1 MYEVLDWLGC
11 SRVGTPSPCR
21 GAQIPR
27 CLECLHLAHA
37 DQAAAPAMSA
47 PAPEIP
53 RSVHARHHD
62 LGVPGPA
69 SEEAVAAAD
78 VELARELLAEW
89 DQGNGTSKSQIE
101 IRVWGDA
108 TSHGRRFDRFI
119 RRTLGETTSRPSRQ
133 TDRIAELEAQVR
145 TLGRSPA
152 GSHVEEWEAALQH
165 ARSAC
170 LAGLRIWNDPSGT
183 FRTGGFALHF
193 VTAWNSLAIA
203 VLHHSGREWRQL
215 DTADQPELTPEGVEK
230 ARQTLDLVVDAFPGD
245 EHRGLRENVRDW
257 VGLRNSVAHR
267 HLPALDM
274 AVIPWAQAGLLNFE
288 AALEQEFGSAWS
300 LSDQLSVPLQL
311 AGFRNP
317 DVVASLRQ
325 LQASL
330 PLDVQAI
337 LSRVTDAT
345 PELLADPSYQL
356 RVAFLPAVPTSGRRP
371 DAVAYF
377 VRPSEVPDELAES
390 LQRFVVLPK
399 VVRPPRPNL
408 GAKAV
413 AAAVQDRIP
422 YKFNFTRVNVVA
434 RALGVR
440 PPAGATDPAA
450 TDPRYC
456 EWVSAVKIY
465 LYNQDWIDR
474 LVGELS
480 DPDRYQE
487 LLGCP
492 AVLRIVGE

>member
-1 MYEVLDWLGC
+1 MG
-11 SRVGTPSPCR
+11 
-21 GAQIPR
+21 
-27 CLECLHLAHA
+27 
-37 DQAAAPAMSA
+37 
-47 PAPEIP
+47 
-53 RSVHARHHD
+53 
-62 LGVPGPA
+62 
-69 SEEAVAAAD
+69 
-78 VELARELLAEW
+78 
-89 DQGNGTSKSQIE
+89 
-101 IRVWGDA
+101 
-108 TSHGRRFDRFI
+108 
-119 RRTLGETTSRPSRQ
+119 
-133 TDRIAELEAQVR
+133 
-145 TLGRSPA
+145 
-152 GSHVEEWEAALQH
+152 AALQH

-170 LAGLRIWNDPSGT
+170 LAGLRIWNDPAGI

-203 VLHHSGREWRQL
+203 VLQRAGREWRQL
-215 DTADQPELTPEGVEK
+215 DADGQPEPTPDGSEK
-230 ARQTLDLVVDAFPGD
+230 ARLTMDLVADAFPGG
-245 EHRGLRENVRDW
+245 ENRGLRENIQDW
-257 VGLRNSVAHR
+257 IVLRNSVAHR

-288 AALEQEFGSAWS
+288 AALEQEFGSTWA

-325 LQASL
+325 LQSSL

-337 LSRVTDAT
+337 LSRAADAT
-345 PELLADPSYQL
+345 PELLADPTYQL
-356 RVAFLPAVPTSGRRP
+356 RVAFLPTIPTSGRSP

-377 VRPSEVPDELAES
+377 VRPNEVPEELAES

-413 AAAVQDRIP
+413 AAAVQERIP
-422 YKFNFTRVNVVA
+422 YRFNFTQVNIVA

-440 PPAGATDPAA
+440 PPAGASDPAA

-474 LVGELS
+474 LVAELS

-492 AVLRIVGE
+492 AIPRSSNQGDPPAA

>member
-1 MYEVLDWLGC
+1 MVE
-11 SRVGTPSPCR
+11 
-21 GAQIPR
+21 A
-27 CLECLHLAHA
+27 A
-37 DQAAAPAMSA
+37 D
-47 PAPEIP
+47 
-53 RSVHARHHD
+53 
-62 LGVPGPA
+62 
-69 SEEAVAAAD
+69 EEAVAAAD
-78 VELARELLAEW
+78 VDLARELLAEW
-89 DQGNGTSKSQIE
+89 GEGRGTSKSQIE

-119 RRTLGETTSRPSRQ
+119 RRTLGEATSRPSRQ

-145 TLGRSPA
+145 TLGRTPVGAQIAGWEPA
-152 GSHVEEWEAALQH
+152 VQH

-203 VLHHSGREWRQL
+203 VLQRDGKEWRQL
-215 DTADQPELTPEGVEK
+215 DAYGQLELTPDGAEK
-230 ARQTLDLVVDAFPGD
+230 ARQTLDLVAEAFPGP
-245 EHRGLRENVRDW
+245 ENRGLRENVRDW

-288 AALEQEFGSAWS
+288 NALDHEFGNPWA

-325 LQASL
+325 MQASL
-330 PLDVQAI
+330 PLDVQAV
-337 LSRVTDAT
+337 LSRVAEAD
-345 PELLADPSYQL
+345 PELLADPTYQL
-356 RVAFLPAVPTSGRRP
+356 RVAFLPAVPASGRRP

-377 VRPSEVPDELAES
+377 VRPGEVPDELAES

-413 AAAVQDRIP
+413 AAAVQEQIP
-422 YKFNFTRVNVVA
+422 FKFNTYQVAPAA

-440 PPAGATDPAA
+440 PLADAADPAH
-450 TDPRYC
+450 TDTRYC
-456 EWVSAVKIY
+456 EWVPAAKLY
-465 LYNQDWIDR
+465 LYNQEWIDR
-474 LVGELS
+474 LVSELS
-480 DPDRYQE
+480 SSDRYQE

-492 AVLRIVGE
+492 AVLQNPNQGGLGET